1 MSFLNPFTALIAAG
15 VTIPLLVSLYFLKLK
30 RKPIAVPSTLLWKK
44 AIQDLQVNAPFQ
56 RIRNN
61 LLLWLQLLLLA
72 VLLLAMARP
81 TQRATVSP
89 GERVVIVIDHSG
101 SMNTSTPGNST
112 RLEDAKQRALE
123 LIDSLDATSGAGGG
137 TSGGMVV
144 SFAERAAVVQ
154 SFTNDR
160 GLLRSAVRSIGP
172 TDQRSRIEPA
182 LGLIEPHT
190 AANANAE
197 AAEGEALTV
206 YVFSD
211 GRVHRDGAEALAL
224 PGATLAFERIGE
236 VIETNVGIVSASARR
251 DYDQP
256 SQVSVFAR
264 LTNTGVATRTNVT
277 LKIDGRAVR
286 TRAVSL
292 PAAAGPVTDDQ
303 GNTQPGATGEASVTF
318 EVPLSGAAAIE
329 LIHDHADGLPA
340 DDLVRLQLLPAQR
353 LSVLLVT
360 EGNRYLREAIRAAG
374 AKRLEIKSPAEYEA
388 ISPEVLRDGDGTPN
402 NEGYDVIVFD
412 RYSPAAVPGVSSLS
426 FGAAVPVPGLSVRPS
441 AEDAPTMQA
450 VLTWTRDHPLMQY
463 VVLDDVTLRRPG
475 RLTVPLDAK
484 VLAVGLAGPLI
495 AEVSP
500 GSFVGDGGEV
510 TVSGGRHVAVSFDV
524 LESRWPH
531 HWSFQ
536 IFMVNALETLGL
548 SNTAGSPVDTSGGG
562 HSVDSTLS
570 YRAGESATVPV
581 PTGVTTVG
589 YRGPSR
595 LSATARAGRATLP
608 AFTRVGFYESDAS
621 AGIEAPMDRLAVN
634 LLDELESDV
643 RPADRLAVGSGV
655 VQATA
660 ESSLIRREVWQW
672 FAWAALGL
680 LLVEWFVYTRRMR
693 V

>member
-1 MSFLNPFTALIAAG
+1 MSFLNPITALIAAG
-15 VTIPLLVSLYFLKLK
+15 ITIPLLVSLYFLKLK
-30 RKPIAVPSTLLWKK
+30 RKPMVVPSTLLWKK

-72 VLLLAMARP
+72 LLLLAMARP

-101 SMNTSTPGNST
+101 SMNTQTTGNST
-112 RLEDAKQRALE
+112 RLDAAKERAME
-123 LIDSLDATSGAGGG
+123 LIDNLDSASGGG
-137 TSGGMVV
+137 GSSGGAMVV

-197 AAEGEALTV
+197 VADGEALTV

-236 VIETNVGIVSASARR
+236 PIETNVGIVSASARR

-277 LKIDGRAVR
+277 LKVDGRAVR

-292 PAAAGPVTDDQ
+292 PAAGGPVTDDQ

-318 EVPLSGAAAIE
+318 EVPLSGSATIE
-329 LIHDHADGLPA
+329 IIHDHADGLPA

-374 AKRLEIKSPAEYEA
+374 AKRLEIKSLAEYEV
-388 ISPEVLRDGDGTPN
+388 IPLEVLRDGDPGSTPAN
-402 NEGYDVIVFD
+402 GAAAEGYDVIVFD
-412 RYSPAAVPGVSSLS
+412 RVSPTAVPPVSSLS

-495 AEVSP
+495 AETR
-500 GSFVGDGGEV
+500 DAQQ
-510 TVSGGRHVAVSFDV
+510 RHVAVSFDV

-536 IFMVNALETLGL
+536 VFMVNALETLGL
-548 SNTAGSPVDTSGGG
+548 SNTASASSGEAGG

-589 YRGPSR
+589 YSGPSR
-595 LSATARAGRATLP
+595 LSATVRAGRATLP
-608 AFTRVGFYESDAS
+608 AFTRVGFYESDSS
-621 AGIEAPMDRLAVN
+621 AGIDAPMDRLAVN

-643 RPADRLAVGSGV
+643 RPADRLAVGTGV

>member
-1 MSFLNPFTALIAAG
+1 MSFLNPVTALIAAG
-15 VTIPLLVSLYFLKLK
+15 ITIPLLVSLYFLKLR
-30 RKPIAVPSTLLWKK
+30 RKPMTVPSTLLWKK

-72 VLLLAMARP
+72 LLLLAMARP

-89 GERVVIVIDHSG
+89 GERVVIVIDQSG
-101 SMNTSTPGNST
+101 SMNTQTTGGGT
-112 RLEDAKQRALE
+112 RLEEAKERALE
-123 LIDSLDATSGAGGG
+123 LIDSLDAASGGGG
-137 TSGGMVV
+137 TSGGAMVV
-144 SFAERAAVVQ
+144 GFAERAQVLQ

-160 GLLRSAVRSIGP
+160 GLLRAAVRSIGA

-182 LGLIEPHT
+182 LGLIQPHT
-190 AANANAE
+190 SAAASSDAD
-197 AAEGEALTV
+197 GESLTV

-264 LTNTGVATRTNVT
+264 LTNTGPATTANVT
-277 LKIDGRAVR
+277 LKVDGRAAR
-286 TRAVSL
+286 TTAVSL
-292 PAAAGPVTDDQ
+292 PAAAGPTVDDQ
-303 GNTQPGATGEASVTF
+303 GSTLPGATGEAAVTF
-318 EVPLSGAAAIE
+318 DVVLSGGAEIE
-329 LIHDHADGLPA
+329 LTHDVLDTLPV
-340 DDLVRLQLLPAQR
+340 DDTARLQLLPAQR

-374 AKRLEIKSPAEYEA
+374 ARNLELMSPGEYETLP
-388 ISPEVLRDGDGTPN
+388 PEVLRDGDGSP
-402 NEGYDVIVFD
+402 GSDGFDVVVFD
-412 RYSPAAVPGVSSLS
+412 RYSPTAIPLVSSLS
-426 FGAAVPVPGLSVRPS
+426 FGAAVPVPGLSVRAS
-441 AEDAPTMQA
+441 AEEAPTMQA

-495 AEVSP
+495 AETR
-500 GSFVGDGGEV
+500 EAQQ
-510 TVSGGRHVAVSFDV
+510 RHVAVSFDV

-536 IFMVNALETLGL
+536 VFMVNALETLGL
-548 SNTAGSPVDTSGGG
+548 SNTANANAGEVG
-562 HSVDSTLS
+562 HSVDATLS
-570 YRAGESATVPV
+570 FRAGESATVPV
-581 PTGVTTVG
+581 SPGITTVG
-589 YRGPSR
+589 YGGPTR

-608 AFTRVGFYESDAS
+608 AFERVGYYKADSAAGVDA
-621 AGIEAPMDRLAVN
+621 PLDRLAVN

-643 RPADRLAVGSGV
+643 RPAARLEIGTGV
-655 VQATA
+655 TQTTA
-660 ESSLIRREVWQW
+660 EASLIRKEIWPW

>member
-1 MSFLNPFTALIAAG
+1 MSFLNPITALIAAG
-15 VTIPLLVSLYFLKLK
+15 ITVPLLVSLYFLKLR
-30 RKPIAVPSTLLWKK
+30 RKPIVVPSTLLWKK

-72 VLLLAMARP
+72 LLLLAMARP
-81 TQRATVSP
+81 TQRAAVSP

-101 SMNTSTPGNST
+101 SMNTATTGGET
-112 RLEDAKQRALE
+112 RLDEAKSRALE
-123 LIDSLDATSGAGGG
+123 LIDNLDSGSGGG
-137 TSGGMVV
+137 GGAMVV
-144 SFAERAAVVQ
+144 SFAERAAVLQ

-160 GLLRSAVRSIGP
+160 GLLRSAVRSITP

-190 AANANAE
+190 PGVNGGDAGAE
-197 AAEGEALTV
+197 SLTV

-211 GRVHRDGAEALAL
+211 GRLHRDGAEALAL

-236 VIETNVGIVSASARR
+236 PVETNVGIVSASARR
-251 DYDQP
+251 DYEQP

-264 LTNTGVATRTNVT
+264 LINTGLATRTNVT
-277 LKIDGRAVR
+277 LKVDGRAVR

-292 PAAAGPVTDDQ
+292 PAASAPSVDDQ
-303 GNTQPGATGEASVTF
+303 GNTIPGQTGEASVTF
-318 EVPLSGAAAIE
+318 EVPLSGSATIE
-329 LIHDHADGLPA
+329 LVHDQVDKLPA
-340 DDLVRLQLLPAQR
+340 DNVARLQLLPAQR

-360 EGNRYLREAIRAAG
+360 RGNRYLREAIRAAG
-374 AKRLEIKSPAEYEA
+374 ARRLELLSPDEYEA
-388 ISPEVLRDGDGTPN
+388 LPAEVLRDGDTAAGN
-402 NEGYDVIVFD
+402 DGYDVIVFD
-412 RYSPAAVPGVSSLS
+412 RYEPAAVPPVSSLS

-495 AEVSP
+495 AETR
-500 GSFVGDGGEV
+500 DEQL
-510 TVSGGRHVAVSFDV
+510 RHVAVSFDV

-548 SNTAGSPVDTSGGG
+548 SNTASASAGEVG

-570 YRAGESATVPV
+570 FRAGESATVPV
-581 PTGVTTVG
+581 PAGVTTVG
-589 YRGPSR
+589 YGGPTR
-595 LSATARAGRATLP
+595 LSATTRAGRATLP
-608 AFTRVGFYESDAS
+608 AFTRVGFYEADVS
-621 AGIEAPMDRLAVN
+621 AGIDTPMDRLAVN
-634 LLDELESDV
+634 LLDPLESDV
-643 RPADRLAVGSGV
+643 RPAERLEVGTGV
-655 VQATA
+655 VQTTA